1 MSRRAERSLW
11 IFLSLILAGT
21 ASAHQPRLV
30 DNAPSIEV
38 RNPEV
43 SQAFYA
49 RLSGAPQTY
58 IIRSETPLK
67 LYVNLL
73 APDGPAFETDY
84 TAVIA
89 RKDGPGDEVLAV
101 LDGKIYDWRPFF
113 EPFGGDHYRLGPEY
127 ENDVPAGT
135 YAIVVTSPDNEGKY
149 ALAIGKV
156 EKFTP
161 GEKARTIVTLPKLK
175 KYFGKSPWTAY
186 FNLSGVFLLLAVG
199 VVVGLGALFF

>member
-1 MSRRAERSLW
+1 MSRRSERSLW
-11 IFLSLILAGT
+11 IFLPLILAGT

-58 IIRSETPLK
+58 IIRSETPLT

-73 APDGPAFETDY
+73 APDGPGFEIDY

-89 RKDGPGDEVLAV
+89 RKDGPGGEVLAV

-127 ENDVPAGT
+127 ESAVPAGT
-135 YAIVVTSPDNEGKY
+135 YTIVVTSPDNEGKY

-156 EKFTP
+156 EKFPP
-161 GEKARTIVTLPKLK
+161 GEMARTIVTLPKLK

-186 FNLSGVFLLLAVG
+186 FNLSGVFLL
-199 VVVGLGALFF
+199 VVVGAVAGLAVLFF